1 MLASTRSGLEAAHA
15 PLRTGL
21 LQAMERL
28 RQQCR
33 TVVLATLADSDTS
46 VHREA
51 DDVAVLHRGIGML
64 FERGAEP
71 LRLADGDGA
80 VGFRDDQAKPAVA
93 DSSQRVDAAG
103 LWPGYHAELTP
114 GAAQPRLDVFA
125 PAH

>member
-1 MLASTRSGLEAAHA
+1 RAVSRADA
-15 PLRTGL
+15 PLRTGRR
-21 LQAMERL
+21 QATERWL
-28 RQQCR
+28 QQCR
-33 TVVLATLADSDTS
+33 TAVLSTLADSDTS

-103 LWPGYHAELTP
+103 LGPDHADELTQDAP
-114 GAAQPRLDVFA
+114 EPRFAVFA
-125 PAH
+125 A

>member
-51 DDVAVLHRGIGML
+51 DDVAALHRGIGML

-71 LRLADGDGA
+71 LRLPHGDGA
-80 VGFRDDQAKPAVA
+80 VGVRDDQRKPAGA
-93 DSSQRVDAAG
+93 DSSQRGCGAG
-103 LWPGYHAELTP
+103 LG
-114 GAAQPRLDVFA
+114 
-125 PAH
+125 PAHAAR

>member
-103 LWPGYHAELTP
+103 LGPDHADELTQDAP
-114 GAAQPRLDVFA
+114 EPRFAVFA
-125 PAH
+125 A

>member
-51 DDVAVLHRGIGML
+51 DDVAVWHRGIGML

-103 LWPGYHAELTP
+103 VWPGPTRRLTP
-114 GAAQPRLDVFA
+114 ETPPA
-125 PAH
+125 PLAPFSA

>member
-80 VGFRDDQAKPAVA
+80 VGLRDDQGKPGVA

-103 LWPGYHAELTP
+103 DWPPHPRAVRAG
-114 GAAQPRLDVFA
+114 GARA
-125 PAH
+125 PP

>member
-15 PLRTGL
+15 PLRSGL

-51 DDVAVLHRGIGML
+51 DDVAVWHRGRGML

-71 LRLADGDGA
+71 LRLAGGDGA
-80 VGFRDDQAKPAVA
+80 VGLRCEQGKPE
-93 DSSQRVDAAG
+93 RRHERRRTDAPDRG
-103 LWPGYHAELTP
+103 
-114 GAAQPRLDVFA
+114 
-125 PAH
+125 

>member
-15 PLRTGL
+15 PLCTGL

-51 DDVAVLHRGIGML
+51 DDVAVWHRGIGML

-80 VGFRDDQAKPAVA
+80 VGFRDDQAKPAVP

-103 LWPGYHAELTP
+103 LCPGHAHRPTP
-114 GAAQPRLDVFA
+114 DA
-125 PAH
+125 PAAPLARFS